1 MLLHATPFLPDP
13 DLGETKGQW
22 LTYSPS
28 FVDVG
33 RLRRRAQRM
42 LVLGSK
48 GERPVPVPVLQC
60 ICNELKSSI
69 RGQVHVTAY
78 QSGKVEITAADHKN
92 TYTYGFT
99 LNPLETT

>member
-13 DLGETKGQW
+13 DLNETQGQW

-48 GERPVPVPVLQC
+48 GVRPVPLPVLQQ
-60 ICNELKSSI
+60 ICNELKASI
-69 RGQVHVTAY
+69 RGEVKVTAH
-78 QSGKVEITAADHKN
+78 QNGTVTITASDHKS
-92 TYTYGFT
+92 TYTYGLT
-99 LNPLETT
+99 LNPQET

>member
-13 DLGETKGQW
+13 DLNESQGQW

-42 LVLGSK
+42 LLLGSK
-48 GERPVPVPVLQC
+48 GVRPVPLPVLQK
-60 ICNELKSSI
+60 IVDELKASI
-69 RGQVHVTAY
+69 RGQVKVTAC
-78 QSGKVEITAADHKN
+78 QSGQGEITASDYKN
-92 TYTYGFT
+92 TYTYGFN
-99 LNPLETT
+99 LNPLESR